1 MMQNTKS
8 VGICD
13 KIAEETDH
21 LEVGKVN
28 LGNNNFFMASVA
40 DMLKSSLRDTSL
52 LQSVDNTGF
61 LQMIQSRKR
70 QGQDHLD
77 NNNIMCDFF
86 QDNQ

>member
-13 KIAEETDH
+13 KTGGEELKTP
-21 LEVGKVN
+21 KVN

-52 LQSVDNTGF
+52 L
-61 LQMIQSRKR
+61 
-70 QGQDHLD
+70 
-77 NNNIMCDFF
+77 
-86 QDNQ
+86 